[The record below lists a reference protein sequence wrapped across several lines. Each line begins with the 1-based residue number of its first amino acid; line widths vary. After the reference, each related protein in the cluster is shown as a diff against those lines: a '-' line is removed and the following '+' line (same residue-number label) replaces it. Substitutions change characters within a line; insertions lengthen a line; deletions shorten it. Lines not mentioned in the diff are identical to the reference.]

1 MENYLS
7 ILIIDKTLRVVEN
20 DSRYEVS
27 VKAIASGILAT
38 TLL

>member
-1 MENYLS
+1 LENHLS
-7 ILIIDKTLRVVEN
+7 ILIIDETLRFVEN

-27 VKAIASGILAT
+27 VKAIASGILTT